1 VQCQSM
7 FPLHLTGVHMRADGM
22 LPGFKLGHDQALSA
36 FHIFDGSATPF
47 RAFSPLV
54 LAADLDARWH
64 LV

>member
-1 VQCQSM
+1 MQCQSM

-47 RAFSPLV
+47 RAFSL
-54 LAADLDARWH
+54 LLC
-64 LV
+64 